1 MSEAIYGM
9 RGRNNSRRWSAAK
22 RAAFLDMLAMTCNV
36 RAAAAAAAG
45 GVFVQTAYRWR
56 RRDMDFAAAWS
67 EALALGYETLE
78 MALVGH
84 ALAGDTSETVDT
96 GGAAP
101 VAVELAIRLLTRH
114 RDAPGKPKRFSGS
127 KRVYADQDDSD
138 RAILAK
144 LAVIEARRAKM
155 AKA

>member
-84 ALAGDTSETVDT
+84 AL
-96 GGAAP
+96 